1 MYRWLVPHIIWPLS
15 ERLAGRRM
23 WTEVCRLRE
32 LQWRPTVE
40 LEARALE
47 RFRALLAHAT
57 VHVPYYRDLC
67 KRAAVEPGDLHKLA
81 DLSNLPITTKAD
93 LRADFP
99 ARTTADNLP
108 VSRWQAMLTSG
119 STGLPFEFYW
129 DRSCAD
135 ALLGAYLFSLEW
147 AGAAIW
153 DTRITIANPAYFYTN
168 LAPPSRL
175 RHLVRRILLGEQ
187 SVNLPANE
195 LTTAQFRALLIGLP
209 QRGRFFI
216 RGYPS
221 AIAHLASQL
230 CDEDAALRSYP
241 TVVISYAETLTS
253 ANAASIRR
261 AFRCEVVN
269 YYSSWEV
276 PQMAQ
281 TCPDNPELLHINSE
295 RVLLRVVR
303 PDGTTA
309 SPGELGRVV
318 VTDLGNYVMPL
329 VNYLIGDHA
338 VAGPPCPCGRG
349 FPTLMSLE
357 GRSTEVIQ
365 TPQGRRI
372 NGVVL
377 GRFLVSMAGIIP
389 YIWEYQ
395 AVQSALDKVTLHVVP
410 TTHFTPEFARML
422 HGELETFLGPGV
434 GIAIE
439 LVDRI
444 PLEPSGKRLII
455 KSLLAQG

>member
-1 MYRWLVPHIIWPLS
+1 MYRWLVPRIIWPLS

-23 WTEVCRLRE
+23 WTEACHLRE
-32 LQWRPTVE
+32 LQWRPAAE
-40 LEARALE
+40 LELRALE
-47 RFRALLAHAT
+47 RLRGLLVHAT
-57 VHVPYYRDLC
+57 MHVPYYRDLC
-67 KRAAVEPGDLHKLA
+67 KRAAIEPADMRTPS
-81 DLSNLPITTKAD
+81 DLSHLPVTTKAE

-99 ARTTADNLP
+99 TRTTADNLP
-108 VSRWQAMLTSG
+108 ASRRQAMVTSG
-119 STGLPFEFYW
+119 STGLPFQFYW

-153 DTRITIANPAYFYTN
+153 DRRITIANPAYFYTN
-168 LAPPSRL
+168 MPPSSPL
-175 RHLVRRILLGEQ
+175 RQLARRALLGEQ

-195 LTTAQFRALLIGLP
+195 LTTARFRALVTRLS
-209 QRGRFFI
+209 QRRRYFI

-221 AIAHLASQL
+221 AIAHLAAQL
-230 CDEDAALRSYP
+230 CDEGAPFRSYP
-241 TVVISYAETLTS
+241 TVVISYAESLTP
-253 ANAASIRR
+253 ANAASISR
-261 AFRCEVVN
+261 AFRCKVVN

-276 PQMAQ
+276 PQIAQ
-281 TCPDNPELLHINSE
+281 TCPDNPELLHVNSE

-329 VNYLIGDHA
+329 INYFVGDHA
-338 VAGPPCPCGRG
+338 VAGPLCSCGRG
-349 FPTLMSLE
+349 SPTLASLE

-365 TPQGRRI
+365 TPQGRQI

-377 GRFLVSMAGIIP
+377 GRFLISMVGIIP

-395 AVQSALDKVTLHVVP
+395 AVQSTLDKVTLHVP
-410 TTHFTPEFARML
+410 F
-422 HGELETFLGPGV
+422 
-434 GIAIE
+434 I
-439 LVDRI
+439 
-444 PLEPSGKRLII
+444 
-455 KSLLAQG
+455 LAQAGI

>member
-1 MYRWLVPHIIWPLS
+1 
-15 ERLAGRRM
+15 M

-32 LQWRPTVE
+32 LQWRPTAE

-47 RFRALLAHAT
+47 RLRALLAHAT
-57 VHVPYYRDLC
+57 MHVPYYRDLFQ
-67 KRAAVEPGDLHKLA
+67 RAAIGPDDMRILS
-81 DLSNLPITTKAD
+81 DLSHLPVTTKAE

-99 ARTTADNLP
+99 VRTTADNLP
-108 VSRWQAMLTSG
+108 VSQRHAMLTSG

-147 AGAAIW
+147 AGAALW

-168 LAPPSRL
+168 MAPSSPLRQLA
-175 RHLVRRILLGEQ
+175 RRILLGEQ

-195 LTTAQFRALLIGLP
+195 LTTTQFRALVTRLP
-209 QRGRFFI
+209 RRGRYFI

-221 AIAHLASQL
+221 AIAHLAAQL
-230 CDEDAALRSYP
+230 CDEGATFRSYP
-241 TVVISYAETLTS
+241 TVVISYAETLTP
-253 ANAASIRR
+253 ANAASISR

-281 TCPDNPELLHINSE
+281 TCPDNPELLHVYSE

-309 SPGELGRVV
+309 SPGESGRVI

-329 VNYLIGDHA
+329 INYFIGDHA
-338 VAGPPCPCGRG
+338 VAGPLCPCGRG
-349 FPTLMSLE
+349 FPTLASIE
-357 GRSTEVIQ
+357 GRSIEVIQ
-365 TPQGRRI
+365 TPQGRQI

-377 GRFLVSMAGIIP
+377 GRFLISIADVIP

-395 AVQSALDKVTLHVVP
+395 AIQNAPDKVTLRVVP
-410 TTHFTPEFARML
+410 TTCFTPEFAKTLRA
-422 HGELETFLGPGV
+422 ELEAFLGPGV
-434 GIAIE
+434 GVAIE
-439 LVDRI
+439 PVDRI